1 MLCVINRIEFA
12 LFSTI
17 GHYREEFMKRLI
29 HNKITKIII
38 LSVHANESGSE
49 NHDGGGWRNHSH
61 YRVVRVAWS
70 DGGGAI
76 SSLHQIRSDGACGVH
91 LSAFVPS
98 LLLSLFLLSPSLP
111 YPSLLSLCAVPCLY
125 SQDRS
130 GLYVASRLPA
140 YRHGD
145 GSR

>member
-1 MLCVINRIEFA
+1 
-12 LFSTI
+12 
-17 GHYREEFMKRLI
+17 MKRLI

-70 DGGGAI
+70 DGGGVI
-76 SSLHQIRSDGACGVH
+76 SSLHQIHSDDACDVH
-91 LSAFVPS
+91 RSAFVPS
-98 LLLSLFLLSPSLP
+98 LLSPSLP

-145 GSR
+145 GSRQLHDGGRRESHLCGARRTMDGHS